1 MPKNLNKRNRLTLF
15 EWLGNEIDELFRT
28 RKTFWFGWMAFS
40 LTIQV
45 LMDVIFWDRSE
56 YLHLLT
62 LPLTPTHLSLLGFRI
77 APTLIFAFLYMRERR
92 KVSDQKKG

>member
-1 MPKNLNKRNRLTLF
+1 MSKNFNKRNRLTLF

-28 RKTFWFGWMAFS
+28 RKTFLFGWMAFS
-40 LTIQV
+40 LTIQGLGEV
-45 LMDVIFWDRSE
+45 LWEPSE

-62 LPLTPTHLSLLGFRI
+62 PPFTFGHLSYMGFRI
-77 APTLIFAFLYMRERR
+77 APILIFGCLYMRERR